1 MPDGIRLLRDGHTTW
16 LKWHRAR
23 KTAADLPFTGERI
36 LEGLKLGASVE
47 VDLVR
52 HGGGGFAVLH
62 DFLLDRDTTGHGRVA
77 DTSPELLRTLFLRGR
92 DGRPTAHRP
101 MLFEDLCALIAAGQ
115 DISPAAVLQLDL
127 KEDASALTP
136 EVVKSFAASATP
148 VARHFILSCGH
159 PEALHRLAE
168 AVPSLPI
175 GFDPCH
181 EGAIDRLLATRDFTG
196 FVDGAVAQFPS
207 AEMIYLD
214 HRLALSAAEHDFDL
228 IGAFHDRGKR
238 IDAYTLKS
246 ADAAD
251 AAIAEQLLDMRAD
264 QITTDDPVGLEASLE
279 G

>member
-1 MPDGIRLLRDGHTTW
+1 MPDGIRLLRDSHTTW

-101 MLFEDLCALIAAGQ
+101 MLFEHLCALIAAGQ

-136 EVVKSFAASATP
+136 EAQLLVLPPGRSPSPTIPSMRVHRNASPP
-148 VARHFILSCGH
+148 VA
-159 PEALHRLAE
+159 A
-168 AVPSLPI
+168 
-175 GFDPCH
+175 DPTPTTT
-181 EGAIDRLLATRDFTG
+181 D
-196 FVDGAVAQFPS
+196 PS
-207 AEMIYLD
+207 ALTP
-214 HRLALSAAEHDFDL
+214 SA
-228 IGAFHDRGKR
+228 
-238 IDAYTLKS
+238 
-246 ADAAD
+246 
-251 AAIAEQLLDMRAD
+251 
-264 QITTDDPVGLEASLE
+264 
-279 G
+279 